1 MGAPVSY
8 TSPSLLTAV
17 GVATATLSFLMALG
31 VAPPSPSTALG
42 CAAPSQNSPRTLS
55 MTRPTV
61 PSTNEEGWMLTH
73 GRAPIMLSLV
83 VLSLVLAPH
92 PRSLTHGRLPT
103 SLRPMVLSPTFLSLA
118 LAPQRCSSTHGRAPM
133 VLSPTVLSPVP
144 DAQP

>member
-8 TSPSLLTAV
+8 TSPSLLTTL

-83 VLSLVLAPH
+83 VLRLVVAPQ
-92 PRSLTHGRLPT
+92 PRSLTHGRVPT
-103 SLRPMVLSPTFLSLA
+103 VLS
-118 LAPQRCSSTHGRAPM
+118 PM
-133 VLSPTVLSPVP
+133 VLSPTVLRPVLAPQRGSSTPVP
-144 DAQP
+144 A